1 MGTVSEILMIKI
13 LPLIIISS
21 TIPIAE
27 EKIITLSSDY
37 SIEAQEC
44 LEKNK
49 VHNSQDTSNILY
61 DLILEQL
68 LKEDFDLSHPK

>member
-21 TIPIAE
+21 TIPISE

-49 VHNSQDTSNILY
+49 VYNSQDTSNILY

>member
-21 TIPIAE
+21 TIPIKE

-37 SIEAQEC
+37 SIEAQEY

-49 VHNSQDTSNILY
+49 VYNSQDTSNILY